1 MKLLKL
7 ILVIIV
13 YFFYLPY
20 LIVMLGFEML
30 KNIIY
35 ESINYF
41 QNTSI

>member
-1 MKLLKL
+1 MKAFKL
-7 ILVIIV
+7 TAVIIV

-20 LIVMLGFEML
+20 LIVMLAFEMV
-30 KNIIY
+30 KNIIL